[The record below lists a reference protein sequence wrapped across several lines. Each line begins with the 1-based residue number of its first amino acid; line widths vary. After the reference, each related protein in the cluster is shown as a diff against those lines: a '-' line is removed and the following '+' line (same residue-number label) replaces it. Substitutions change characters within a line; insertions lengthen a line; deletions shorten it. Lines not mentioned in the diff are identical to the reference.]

1 MASTLGA
8 IRTAVYTALA
18 ATSLVEC
25 VPFGLPFATNKPYGE
40 FGFTDGDVD
49 LTDENS
55 ILYVDQNWS
64 LVITGAT
71 MEEADLALEECMIAL
86 VPVGSFA
93 VALGSAVV
101 NWIPTAIYPPM
112 FVDDTVGYRAGM
124 EGTLKIAYDYT
135 P

>member
-8 IRTAVYTALA
+8 IRTAVYTALG

-25 VPFGLPFATNKPYGE
+25 VPFGLPPATNKPYAE
-40 FGFTDGDVD
+40 FGFTDGAVD

-64 LVITGAT
+64 LVITGED
-71 MEEADLALEECMIAL
+71 MESTDSALEECLIAL
-86 VPVGSFA
+86 VPVGSFH
-93 VALGSAVV
+93 VALGDAVIH
-101 NWIPTAIYPPM
+101 WIPTAIYPPM
-112 FVDDTVGYRAGM
+112 FVDNTVGYRAGM
-124 EGTLKIAYDYT
+124 EGTLKVAYDYT

>member
-1 MASTLGA
+1 MPSTLGA

-40 FGFTDGDVD
+40 FGFTDGGVD
-49 LTDENS
+49 LADENS

-86 VPVGSFA
+86 VPVGSFG
-93 VALGSAVV
+93 VLLPSAVHWV
-101 NWIPTAIYPPM
+101 PTSIYPPM
-112 FVDDTVGYRAGM
+112 YVDDTVGYRAGM
-124 EGTLKIAYDYT
+124 EGTVKISYDYT